1 MPCRARCWSGLHA
14 GAAAGCGWS
23 CGSHGS
29 MEARA
34 TLLRAVAL
42 GVAAFAAVAAAGL
55 LLWGEGTGP
64 LAVAQGLFVLLAT
77 FWLAF
82 GALLAVLGL
91 VGPATPAPPEAP
103 FLGRAVLL
111 VPICNEDP
119 RAVFARIGAMDAELH
134 LAGLGRQVDV
144 AILSDTRD
152 EGVAE
157 AEARCFH
164 QLLAETGGEGRI
176 FYRRRTGNRGRKAGN
191 IEDFIRRSGAAYD
204 AAVILDAD
212 SLMSSETIA
221 RMLRRLAGDPDL
233 GLLQTVPAILGAQSR
248 FGRMVA
254 FSGSFH
260 GPIFARGLSR
270 LQGRTGP
277 FWGHNA
283 AIRVRAFAESC
294 GLPELSGRPPFGGH
308 ILSHDYVEA
317 ALLARAGWTVRL
329 DPDLGGSYEEGP
341 ETILAYAKRDRRW
354 CQGNLQHARILVAPG
369 LRPWSRFVFAQGIFA
384 YLSPVLWLGFILL
397 SLAAPSP
404 MDGGPLLVC
413 LVLALLFGP
422 KLLVALATRA
432 RADRFGGTV
441 LLLASVVAEIV
452 QSSVVAP
459 VLLMFQ
465 ARSVMQVLLGRDGGW
480 PAQARGDGALSWSDG
495 WRAAWWIPL
504 WGLGLLVAAA
514 WQSPAL
520 LPWLL
525 PLAAPMLLAP
535 ALITWTSRP
544 CGSWLFATPEELALP
559 AVARRTGAIEAGWS
573 DRPLPAPPAR
583 QARHA

>member
-1 MPCRARCWSGLHA
+1 M
-14 GAAAGCGWS
+14 GAQ
-23 CGSHGS
+23 
-29 MEARA
+29 A
-34 TLLRAVAL
+34 TLFRAVAL
-42 GVAAFAAVAAAGL
+42 GAAAVAAIAAAGL

-64 LAVAQGLFVLLAT
+64 LAVAQGVFVLLAT
-77 FWLAF
+77 FWLTF
-82 GALLAVLGL
+82 GAILALLGL
-91 VGPATPAPPEAP
+91 LRPADSPPPEAE
-103 FLGRAVLL
+103 FLGRAVIL

-134 LAGLGRQVDV
+134 LAGLGRQVDI
-144 AILSDTRD
+144 AILSDSRD
-152 EGVAE
+152 ASVVEDE
-157 AEARCFH
+157 AARFR
-164 QLLAETGGEGRI
+164 QLLAETGGDGRI

-191 IEDFIRRSGAAYD
+191 IEDFIRRSGAAYEV
-204 AAVILDAD
+204 AVILDAD
-212 SLMSSETIA
+212 SLMTSETIG

-233 GLLQTVPAILGAQSR
+233 GLLQTVPTILGARSR
-248 FGRMVA
+248 FGRMMA

-260 GPIFARGLSR
+260 GPIFAGGLSR

-283 AIRVRAFAESC
+283 AVRVRAFAESC
-294 GLPELSGRPPFGGH
+294 GLPELSGPPPFGGH
-308 ILSHDYVEA
+308 VLSHDYVEA

-329 DPDLGGSYEEGP
+329 DPDLGGSYEEAP

-384 YLSPVLWLGFILL
+384 YVAPVLWLGFVVL

-404 MDGGPLLVC
+404 IEGGPLLAS

-422 KLLVALATRA
+422 KLLVALATRD

-441 LLLASVVAEIV
+441 LLLASVGAEIV
-452 QSSVVAP
+452 QSSLVAP

-480 PAQARGDGALSWSDG
+480 PAQARGDGALGWADG

-504 WGLGLLVAAA
+504 WGLGLLLGAA
-514 WQSPAL
+514 WQSPDL

-525 PLAAPMLLAP
+525 PLAIPMLLGP

-544 CGSWLFATPEELALP
+544 SRSWLFATPEELALP
-559 AVARRTGAIEAGWS
+559 PVARRTGAIEARWS
-573 DRPLPAPPAR
+573 ARPLPPTPAR

>member
-1 MPCRARCWSGLHA
+1 MDGQATLFRAGAL
-14 GAAAGCGWS
+14 GAAA
-23 CGSHGS
+23 
-29 MEARA
+29 
-34 TLLRAVAL
+34 L
-42 GVAAFAAVAAAGL
+42 AAIAAAGL
-55 LLWGEGTGP
+55 LLWGEGVG
-64 LAVAQGLFVLLAT
+64 LIAMAQGAFILLAT

-82 GALLAVLGL
+82 GALLALLGL
-91 VGPATPAPPEAP
+91 LRPAVPAPPEAP

-134 LAGLGRQVDV
+134 LAGLGRQVDI

-157 AEARCFH
+157 DEAACFR
-164 QLLAETGGEGRI
+164 QLLAETGSEGRI

-191 IEDFIRRSGAAYD
+191 IEDFIRRSGAAYE

-212 SLMSSETIA
+212 SLMTSETIA

-233 GLLQTVPAILGAQSR
+233 GLLQTVPTILGAQSR

-283 AIRVRAFAESC
+283 AVRVRAFAESC

-397 SLAAPSP
+397 SLAAPAP
-404 MDGGPLLVC
+404 IEGGPLLAGM
-413 LVLALLFGP
+413 VLLLLFGP
-422 KLLVALATRA
+422 KILVALVTRA
-432 RADRFGGTV
+432 RGDRFGGTI
-441 LLLASVVAEIV
+441 LLLASVGAEIV
-452 QSSVVAP
+452 QSSLVAP

-465 ARSVMQVLLGRDGGW
+465 ARSVLQVLLGRDNGW
-480 PAQARGDGALSWSDG
+480 PAQARGDGALSWADG
-495 WRAAWWIPL
+495 WRAAWWIPA
-504 WGLGLLVAAA
+504 WGLGLLLAAA

-525 PLAAPMLLAP
+525 PLAIPMLLGP
-535 ALITWTSRP
+535 TVITWTSRP
-544 CGSWLFATPEELALP
+544 CRSWLFATPEELTLP
-559 AVARRTGAIEAGWS
+559 AVARRTGAIEERWS
-573 DRPLPAPPAR
+573 ARPLPPVPAR
-583 QARHA
+583 QAHHA